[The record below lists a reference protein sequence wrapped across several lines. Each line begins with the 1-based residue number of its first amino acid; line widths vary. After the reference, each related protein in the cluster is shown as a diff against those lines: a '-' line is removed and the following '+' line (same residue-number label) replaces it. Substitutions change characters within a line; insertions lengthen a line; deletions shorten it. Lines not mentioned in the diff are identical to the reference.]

1 MTDRQVV
8 PGDTIGILG
17 GGQLGRMLAAAAARL
32 GLRTHIYAPESGPA
46 FDLAADHTIAEYHDD
61 AALAAFA
68 AKVAVVTYEFEN
80 VPAHTAN
87 FLAERLGVHP
97 NPLALATAQDRL
109 LEKQFLNGLGIPTA
123 PFAQVDDAGSLA
135 RAVAKLGRPSILK
148 TRRLGYDGKG
158 QAMIREGADL
168 AVQFRSLGAQ
178 PAILEGVVDF
188 AREISVVAA
197 RGVDGAFR
205 AWDVCENTHEHHILS
220 VTRAPANISA
230 DIAAEA
236 VAMTEKIAA
245 ALDYVARHGEPRGSI
260 AFLVTGDEEGPS
272 VNGTVKLLEWAK
284 ARGEKFDLCVLGE
297 PTNPDELG
305 DMIKIGRRGSLS
317 GSLVVHGKQGHV
329 GYPALADNPVHHI
342 ARLVCALRAT
352 PLDAGTAHFDPSD
365 LEFTALDTG
374 NRAVNVIPAEA
385 RALFNI
391 RFNDLWTPAT
401 LEAEIRRR
409 VEAAAEGARVTVQF
423 QPTNALAF
431 LTRPGP
437 FVEVF
442 SAAIEAETGRR
453 PRLST
458 TGGTSDARFIRN
470 YAEVLEFGLVGQTM
484 HAVDERV
491 AIADLEKLAAIYARV
506 LDSCFSG

>member
-1 MTDRQVV
+1 MTDVV
-8 PGDTIGILG
+8 
-17 GGQLGRMLAAAAARL
+17 
-32 GLRTHIYAPESGPA
+32 
-46 FDLAADHTIAEYHDD
+46 
-61 AALAAFA
+61 
-68 AKVAVVTYEFEN
+68 
-80 VPAHTAN
+80 
-87 FLAERLGVHP
+87 
-97 NPLALATAQDRL
+97 
-109 LEKQFLNGLGIPTA
+109 
-123 PFAQVDDAGSLA
+123 SLA
-135 RAVAKLGRPSILK
+135 RDLIRCPSVTPEDAGALGL
-148 TRRLGYDGKG
+148 
-158 QAMIREGADL
+158 
-168 AVQFRSLGAQ
+168 
-178 PAILEGVVDF
+178 LEGVLKGAGFETHRVVFSEPDYPDTDNLYARIGSGSPCLVFAGHTDVVPVGDASHWRFDPFSAEIADGMVWGRGAVDMKGGL
-188 AREISVVAA
+188 AASV
-197 RGVDGAFR
+197 
-205 AWDVCENTHEHHILS
+205 
-220 VTRAPANISA
+220 
-230 DIAAEA
+230 
-236 VAMTEKIAA
+236 AA

-352 PLDAGTAHFDPSD
+352 PLDAGTAHFDPSN